1 MICAKMADIKVTVE
15 PPLENQI
22 VEVTYDG
29 QEIIQP
35 PLTQAE
41 NLMRQVSN
49 FILKKNKNS
58 DVSCQK
64 LSTISLSFR
73 YK

>member
-1 MICAKMADIKVTVE
+1 MADIKVTVE

-35 PLTQAE
+35 PLTQGE
-41 NLMRQVSN
+41 NLMRQVSCN
-49 FILKKNKNS
+49 YVFILHYFSN
-58 DVSCQK
+58 
-64 LSTISLSFR
+64 F
-73 YK
+73 

>member
-1 MICAKMADIKVTVE
+1 MADIKVTVE

-41 NLMRQVSN
+41 NLMRLVSVPYIN
-49 FILKKNKNS
+49 
-58 DVSCQK
+58 
-64 LSTISLSFR
+64 TSFF
-73 YK
+73 KEI

>member
-49 FILKKNKNS
+49 FILINS
-58 DVSCQK
+58 EI
-64 LSTISLSFR
+64 LTFLEEI
-73 YK
+73 

>member
-1 MICAKMADIKVTVE
+1 MADINVTVE

-35 PLTQAE
+35 PLTQGE

-49 FILKKNKNS
+49 FLIFLYYCN
-58 DVSCQK
+58 
-64 LSTISLSFR
+64 LT
-73 YK
+73 